1 MRCPSFRFMDART
14 RNATLS
20 QRQASETQSGQC
32 FFTGVSF
39 SHEVPQRVV
48 AMEVAVDEHA
58 EPELETEQG
67 PEARSF
73 VRPRQV
79 AIDRAPD
86 IRRVQVT
93 ARRASGVAEQNV
105 ERPTQRPSEPA
116 GQGYLEALLR
126 TVNAGARYQIPGV
139 GLQEMLGL
147 ESLEVQGDRQSRREL
162 DHAMIEERRAG
173 LERVGHRGDVH
184 LHQEIVGEVDLD
196 PYVHGALDVA
206 QPIPAP
212 VDFATVVGGI
222 GGSKVRAES
231 GRVQPISI
239 GPAVAG
245 PDPEVVSRV

>member
-67 PEARSF
+67 PEARPL
-73 VRPRQV
+73 VHPRHV

-93 ARRASGVAEQNV
+93 AGRARGVAEQDI
-105 ERPTQRPSEPA
+105 ERPAQRTTEPA
-116 GQGYLEALLR
+116 GQGDLEALLGA
-126 TVNAGARYQIPGV
+126 VNAGARYQIPG
-139 GLQEMLGL
+139 
-147 ESLEVQGDRQSRREL
+147 
-162 DHAMIEERRAG
+162 
-173 LERVGHRGDVH
+173 
-184 LHQEIVGEVDLD
+184 
-196 PYVHGALDVA
+196 
-206 QPIPAP
+206 
-212 VDFATVVGGI
+212 
-222 GGSKVRAES
+222 
-231 GRVQPISI
+231 
-239 GPAVAG
+239 
-245 PDPEVVSRV
+245 